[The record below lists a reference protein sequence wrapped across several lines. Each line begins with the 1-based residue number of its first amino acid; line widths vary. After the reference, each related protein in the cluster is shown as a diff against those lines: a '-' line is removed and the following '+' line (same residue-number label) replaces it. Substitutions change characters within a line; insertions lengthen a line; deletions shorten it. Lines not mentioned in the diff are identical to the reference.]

1 MNAKKLLSTLLSA
14 AMAVSMLAGCFGGSN
29 DFSREAAKAANKAQD
44 TVEFSTDSRLTKS
57 LLEALEENIQ
67 TYDVHDAMEADEN
80 LEVLLTSGY
89 DLDIHA
95 VTAEDAKAAAEAIA
109 QLVAKEDVSGKKSTG
124 YISMVLNDNHYYYA
138 AVLTYRTG
146 NSGGSG
152 SGDGSQG
159 GDNPED
165 HDKTYSITVNIE
177 GNGTVKVGENAY
189 SDGQQ
194 IAVSDGDDI
203 TLDFV
208 PDEGS
213 KIDTVTVDT
222 TAIGAESSYTFT
234 DVADDH
240 SVTVKF
246 AAKQYTVTVVNKNTD
261 GGEISTTGGKV
272 DHGESFI
279 FEVKP
284 RDGYQ
289 FNVTVIGTAGKVD
302 KDTTPDG
309 EGNYTVTVPNVRT
322 DLRIEVDFIQTTY
335 TVTLKIDE
343 ESQLCGTV
351 KIDGV
356 PGIMMDSYQYQNVT
370 PSTFIVFSVQAGQGY
385 EIDRVVSDLK
395 GELKGEISGTTD
407 PKYTLTGV
415 TKDDTVTVYFK
426 AAK

>member
-95 VTAEDAKAAAEAIA
+95 VTAEDTKAAAEAIA

-146 NSGGSG
+146 NSGGSS

-194 IAVSDGDDI
+194 IAVNGGDDI

-208 PDEGS
+208 PEEGS

-222 TAIGAESSYTFT
+222 TAIGAENSYTFT
-234 DVADDH
+234 DVANNH

-246 AAKQYTVTVVNKNTD
+246 AAKQYTVTVVNRNTD
-261 GGEISTTGGKV
+261 GGEILTTDGKV

-284 RDGYQ
+284 RDGYR
-289 FNVTVIGTAGKVD
+289 FNVTVSGTAGEVD
-302 KDTTPDG
+302 KGTTPDD
-309 EGNYTVTVPNVRT
+309 EGNYIVTVPNVRT

-356 PGIMMDSYQYQNVT
+356 PGIMMDNYQYQNVT

-385 EIDRVVSDLK
+385 EIDRVVSDLM

-426 AAK
+426 EAK